1 MSTIGKVKTLLKV
14 LVSISL
20 LAFVINYI
28 GLEKL
33 YKTLREVNLSYM
45 PFLLI
50 TLCIEFILGATTLN
64 ILINQGD
71 KKLGFFK
78 TLKYFLRSFSL
89 GLFVPAKLGEVSFIY
104 FLNKEGIE
112 VGKASAIFVIDKLV
126 TLITLLLVGVVGII
140 ILFNGEQRISVM
152 AFLGISVSEVLFFIM
167 SNFGR
172 GLVKRFILRK

>member
-71 KKLGFFK
+71 KKLGF
-78 TLKYFLRSFSL
+78 
-89 GLFVPAKLGEVSFIY
+89 
-104 FLNKEGIE
+104 
-112 VGKASAIFVIDKLV
+112 
-126 TLITLLLVGVVGII
+126 
-140 ILFNGEQRISVM
+140 
-152 AFLGISVSEVLFFIM
+152 
-167 SNFGR
+167 
-172 GLVKRFILRK
+172 